1 MSTGKRKLI
10 GLVESSNRKKKKG
23 RAAGDNDG
31 EVLLAGYCSGRAAT
45 AAAAEAAGA
54 NKCKESRW
62 EVVQNLSK
70 QVKLLEAQY
79 AAVDTC
85 YREQVE
91 MLQAKARVQQV
102 LLDAQQRL
110 LVEQQGQVDRLRLQ
124 VAELAEAQQRLLRE
138 QQVQVDRLGLR
149 VTGMAEE
156 TQAKV
161 LHLQK
166 SAHAFVVQTMRKMV
180 PEWNLTPENLCSYSQ
195 VTGCSGF
202 GIFNSDAGFAACEEC
217 RSNTRIP
224 HIRPFSAT
232 LCPPVQVLQVMGGY
246 KCTVCFETMEEF
258 AVCQMCKNLSVCLQC
273 LRGNAAKTPGGLY
286 MQKCPMCRASLWSF
300 SSSSLC

>member
-45 AAAAEAAGA
+45 AAAEAAGA

-102 LLDAQQRL
+102 LLDAKQRL
-110 LVEQQGQVDRLRLQ
+110 LVEQQGQGDRLRLQ
-124 VAELAEAQQRLLRE
+124 VAELAEAQQRL
-138 QQVQVDRLGLR
+138 
-149 VTGMAEE
+149 
-156 TQAKV
+156 
-161 LHLQK
+161 
-166 SAHAFVVQTMRKMV
+166 
-180 PEWNLTPENLCSYSQ
+180 
-195 VTGCSGF
+195 
-202 GIFNSDAGFAACEEC
+202 
-217 RSNTRIP
+217 
-224 HIRPFSAT
+224 
-232 LCPPVQVLQVMGGY
+232 
-246 KCTVCFETMEEF
+246 
-258 AVCQMCKNLSVCLQC
+258 
-273 LRGNAAKTPGGLY
+273 
-286 MQKCPMCRASLWSF
+286 
-300 SSSSLC
+300 